1 MRAGRGGGGG
11 ATLPRHLVLGSLRH
25 AVTRYASDLAEA
37 IDALVGV
44 AGSPMA
50 VAVDSAGSAVRAE
63 TASEAIGAVA
73 GIQNL
78 HLQFTD
84 RLFGQAPEL
93 AADLV
98 EELARRARVTVTL
111 HDLPQPSDGAKNLPR
126 RAAAYARVAEAAAGV
141 VCNSRHE
148 ALLLAEYSAP
158 RLTREVAVIPL
169 PVGDGGSA
177 AGNAAGSAAGSAAAT
192 IGTPATDPGRAAAA
206 ASLSMPAPT
215 RDEAAILGYFYPG
228 KGHAELIDAV
238 ARSGLDVTVTALG
251 TAAPGHEAELAAVS
265 VSASEVGVRFESTG
279 YLADAE
285 LLERCQR
292 VAVPVAAHQH
302 LSASAS
308 INTWIAAGRR
318 PLVPTG
324 RYTRELAEL
333 RPGTVTLYDP
343 DLLHLA
349 LAVAAAEPASTW
361 LAPGTSIRPHL
372 ADTAERYLAWWEGL
386 G

>member
-1 MRAGRGGGGG
+1 M
-11 ATLPRHLVLGSLRH
+11 LGSLRH

-37 IDALVGV
+37 VDALMG
-44 AGSPMA
+44 AADSPRA
-50 VAVDSAGSAVRAE
+50 VAPAVGAAGSAVRVE
-63 TASEAIGAVA
+63 TAGEVIGAVA
-73 GIQNL
+73 GIHNL

-98 EELARRARVTVTL
+98 EELARSARVTVTL

-158 RLTREVAVIPL
+158 HLTREVAVIPL
-169 PVGDGGSA
+169 PVGAGGSA
-177 AGNAAGSAAGSAAAT
+177 MASVPVAT
-192 IGTPATDPGRAAAA
+192 P
-206 ASLSMPAPT
+206 MPLPMPLPL
-215 RDEAAILGYFYPG
+215 REEAAILGFFYPG

-265 VSASEVGVRFESTG
+265 LSAREVGVRFECTG
-279 YLADAE
+279 YLTDAE
-285 LLERCQR
+285 LLERCHR
-292 VAVPVAAHQH
+292 IAVPVAAHQH

-308 INTWIAAGRR
+308 INTWIEAGRR

-324 RYTRELAEL
+324 RYTRELDEL

-343 DLLHLA
+343 DLLPLA

-361 LAPGTSIRPHL
+361 IAPGTSIRPHP
-372 ADTAERYLAWWEGL
+372 ADTAERYLAWWQGL